1 MRGRAKPICASI
13 AIIIAMCILAGCA
26 GGSSYKVE
34 HATQQNVKKGAEQA
48 ISAMDRYLNYAINE
62 DELKDTMVEI
72 QELVGDTYNYD
83 YGTPEYIIAGAVYDL
98 VWAKSYYD
106 AFVSERRDIIAA
118 NTGTEITETVYQTV
132 EINDR
137 VAVLNFDYP
146 TDGLSDLSTWD
157 DDYFAPLTI
166 FASFDV
172 SHGYSPEGVM
182 HFFEAVDNGISAPEY
197 KIIGTIEYY
206 RQPAAYVTLAVDG
219 EGSKVMM
226 YLSKATE
233 ADNSSQFAIS
243 DIERLLSNLRIVR

>member
-1 MRGRAKPICASI
+1 MRGRSKPICAAI
-13 AIIIAMCILAGCA
+13 AIIIAMCILAGCS
-26 GGSSYKVE
+26 GGSNYKVE
-34 HATQQNVKKGAEQA
+34 YATQQNVKKGAEQA
-48 ISAMDRYLNYAINE
+48 ISAMDRYLNYAISE
-62 DELKDTMVEI
+62 DELKYTMDEI
-72 QELVGDTYNYD
+72 HELVGDTYDYD
-83 YGTPEYIIAGAVYDL
+83 YGTPEHIIAGAVYDL

-118 NTGTEITETVYQTV
+118 NTGAETTGTVYKTA

-182 HFFEAVDNGISAPEY
+182 RFFEAVEDGISAPEY
-197 KIIGTIEYY
+197 EVIGNIGYY
-206 RQPAAYVTLAVDG
+206 GQTAAYVTLTVDS

-226 YLSKATE
+226 YLSTATE
-233 ADNSSQFAIS
+233 VDDSSQFAIS
-243 DIERLLSNLRIVR
+243 DIARFLGNLRIVR